1 MQLKEKRKRA
11 KKEGRDTIEED
22 DPVKVCVSG
31 VGEGGGGRGEVEVG
45 EEGGKRSM
53 PIRSNPIMSNGHLY
67 WNV

>member
-1 MQLKEKRKRA
+1 M
-11 KKEGRDTIEED
+11 
-22 DPVKVCVSG
+22 KVCVSG